1 MLTWYTKVSAKF
13 LAVFFS
19 NRLPRQTENFRIC
32 LSILLPTYL
41 VPEFQ
46 RLQLWNS
53 MPSCVCMYVF
63 FFVFVFK
70 KPLKYFPFY
79 SPILLTLSFWY
90 LKTHIQKQS
99 CMYCPPTQPFFE
111 TSHKTT
117 KFKEKPQVKKMM
129 KTSKELWKY
138 IFRQPGDLNFKNFPF
153 SAHHGGTLQW

>member
-1 MLTWYTKVSAKF
+1 MPKPMLTWYTKVSAKF
-13 LAVFFS
+13 LAVFFP

-32 LSILLPTYL
+32 LNILLPTYL

-79 SPILLTLSFWY
+79 SPILLTLWFWY
-90 LKTHIQKQS
+90 LKTHIQENKNKVVCTALLLNLSSKLPIKLQNS
-99 CMYCPPTQPFFE
+99 KKN
-111 TSHKTT
+111 HK
-117 KFKEKPQVKKMM
+117 
-129 KTSKELWKY
+129 
-138 IFRQPGDLNFKNFPF
+138 
-153 SAHHGGTLQW
+153 